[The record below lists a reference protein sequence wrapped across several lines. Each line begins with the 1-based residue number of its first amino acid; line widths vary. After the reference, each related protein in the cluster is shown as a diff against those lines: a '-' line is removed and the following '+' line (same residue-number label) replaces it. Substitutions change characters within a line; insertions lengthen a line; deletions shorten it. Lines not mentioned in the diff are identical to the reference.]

1 MSLPSFKHAAA
12 SLLQVVAA
20 LHEKEHFIGAFM
32 PDRLLLDSDDTLYL
46 LDFTTGQVQGQ
57 ESEAAEWQDE
67 EEVRFPPHS
76 NQDLLLIFWQP

>member
-1 MSLPSFKHAAA
+1 MSLQVLCWSDLVWSTAINNGMAQRRLSFVCGAA
-12 SLLQVVAA
+12 
-20 LHEKEHFIGAFM
+20 
-32 PDRLLLDSDDTLYL
+32 
-46 LDFTTGQVQGQ
+46 GQVQGQ